1 VAHASNSSGHR
12 AVTRVVHRL
21 ALLAVTAVPVV
32 GWFAEDW
39 SAGTTLAVY
48 WFENVAACLFVAARA
63 IAHARLSPRRGHFD
77 YQPPAG
83 DHRGADSS
91 FVKGF
96 LVASLVFCGAHAIFL
111 GVILF
116 LLNHHG
122 ERGIADVDW
131 RSVGRGCAIVLA
143 ILVLEFVVD
152 LTGLRAWSFLQ
163 LEQSANRGLGRVVV
177 VHLTLIFG
185 LVAVAITGAS
195 DALFGVFVVL
205 KTLYALS
212 LALPQWE
219 PATPPRWLNRM
230 TKRLPNVR
238 TGEGFEDA
246 WAKDRAEEADRR
258 VRNDQPWTAHR
269 RAA

>member
-1 VAHASNSSGHR
+1 M
-12 AVTRVVHRL
+12 TPIVHRL
-21 ALLAVTAVPVV
+21 ALLAVNAVPVV

-48 WFENVAACLFVAARA
+48 WFENVAACLFVAARVVG
-63 IAHARLSPRRGHFD
+63 HARLSPRRGHFD

-83 DHRGADSS
+83 DRRGSDSY

-96 LVASLVFCGAHAIFL
+96 LVASLVFCAAHAIFL

-116 LLNHHG
+116 LLNHQG

-143 ILVLEFVVD
+143 ILILEFVVD
-152 LTGLRAWSFLQ
+152 LLSLRNWSFLQ
-163 LEQSANRGLGRVVV
+163 LEQTAHRGLGRVVV

-185 LVAVAITGAS
+185 LLAVAISGAP

-230 TKRLPNVR
+230 MTRLPNVR
-238 TGEGFEDA
+238 TGENFEDA

-258 VRNDQPWTAHR
+258 VKNEQPWTGR
-269 RAA
+269 RPAA

>member
-1 VAHASNSSGHR
+1 MVNTTVA
-12 AVTRVVHRL
+12 RL
-21 ALLAVTAVPVV
+21 ALLAVNAVPVV

-39 SAGTTLAVY
+39 AAGTTLAVY

-63 IAHARLSPRRGHFD
+63 IGHARLSPRRGHFD

-83 DHRGADSS
+83 DRRSADSS

-96 LVASLVFCGAHAIFL
+96 LVASLVFSAAHAIFL
-111 GVILF
+111 AVILL
-116 LLNHHG
+116 LLNHQG

-131 RSVGRGCAIVLA
+131 GSVGRGCAIVLA
-143 ILVLEFVVD
+143 ILIIEFVVD
-152 LTGLRAWSFLQ
+152 LLSLRNWTFLQ
-163 LEQSANRGLGRVVV
+163 LEQTANRGLGRVAV

-185 LVAVAITGAS
+185 LLAVAISGAS

-205 KTLYALS
+205 KTLYSLS
-212 LALPQWE
+212 WALPQWE

-230 TKRLPNVR
+230 MARLPKVR
-238 TGEGFEDA
+238 TGERFSDA
-246 WAKDRAEEADRR
+246 WVKDRAEEADRR
-258 VRNDQPWTAHR
+258 VRNEQPWVGRR